1 MASKMRIVASV
12 PGKNVF
18 IQKNIRGEWV
28 QEIITVEEFVE
39 LMKKDYPKD
48 WEVYEN
54 SGMERKPDDFFY
66 YYGCTEKMIRNGESY
81 IFEG

>member
-1 MASKMRIVASV
+1 MTSKMRIVASI

-28 QEIITVEEFVE
+28 QEIITVEEFAE
-39 LMKKDYPKD
+39 LMKKDYQKD

-66 YYGCTEKMIRNGESY
+66 YYGCTEKMIKNGESY